1 MGTLKH
7 SLQRRNHKERSQ
19 PVEREKWG
27 LLEKPKDYRL
37 RARDYQSKQHRLKR
51 LREKAAEKN
60 PDEFYFGMMK
70 EKTKDGIVIVDRGNP
85 VLTEETVRLL
95 KTQDAGYIRMMLNI
109 ENKKVKK
116 LEQYVYTNNQETT
129 NCNAKHYCF
138 VDETNLESQEKKYQ
152 KQKKIDYTGQVQEK
166 LSEEPF
172 VHDDSVETYSNLV
185 NEDQAIQ
192 ISKVTLSVDPKLI
205 RELTLRKNRIEKL
218 SILTRQINL
227 QRNLQTKGER
237 KKIGTTSDG
246 IPIYRW
252 KLERKR

>member
-37 RARDYQSKQHRLKR
+37 RARDYQSKQRRLKR

-95 KTQDAGYIRMMLNI
+95 KTQDAGYIKMMLHI

-116 LEQYVYTNNQETT
+116 LEQYIYTDDKEAT
-129 NCNAKHYCF
+129 NCSAKHYCF
-138 VDETNLESQEKKYQ
+138 VDETNLESQEKTYQ
-152 KQKKIDYTGQVQEK
+152 KQKKKNYTSQIHEK

-172 VHDDSVETYSNLV
+172 SHDDSIETYSNLV
-185 NEDQAIQ
+185 NEDQTTQ
-192 ISKVTLSVDPKLI
+192 TSKVILSANPKLI
-205 RELTLRKNRIEKL
+205 RELASRRNRIEKL
-218 SILTRQINL
+218 SMLERQIDL

-237 KKIGTTSDG
+237 KKMGTTSDG